1 MSYPSSESPLDSG
14 LLELTPGVIDGLPE
28 TAAVFRLRSSGQRVM
43 YVGHAGEQGLREA
56 VREVC
61 GAAPVAGISRLEY
74 SLADG
79 AAAAEAAAEDEIR
92 RYKPL
97 YNEGFGRVRNSE
109 LRLPKRGHRI
119 RKAMSNPPPIE

>member
-14 LLELTPGVIDGLPE
+14 LLELTPSVIDGLPE
-28 TAAVFRLRSSGQRVM
+28 TPAVFRLRSSGQRVM
-43 YVGHAGEQGLREA
+43 YIGHAGEQGLREA
-56 VREVC
+56 VRELC

-79 AAAAEAAAEDEIR
+79 AAAAETAAEDEIR

-97 YNEGFGRVRNSE
+97 YNEGFGRFRNSE
-109 LRLPKRGHRI
+109 LSLPKKGHRI
-119 RKAMSNPPPIE
+119 RKAMHNP